1 MKTRLQNNLRC
12 FLRLCL
18 MLAVATVG
26 MNVSASTGA
35 CQDADTK
42 KEAAKKSEKN
52 KSDSDEPPKP
62 SEKKKP
68 SRITAI
74 VGGNIHT
81 VSGPVIREGTILVQ
95 DGKILEVGQSVT
107 VPDDAKVIDA
117 SGKTITPGFVAISM
131 RGIGIRTLPTG
142 KEKLADA
149 LDPFD
154 RNMKYSLGVGITT
167 GCIELSS
174 GRGGRGRRRA
184 REGEP
189 EEMFLGFERP
199 VQEFVTEAM
208 LDYGDQDTSLC
219 PCCGLPVLP
228 TEPIT
233 PTPPTREQARKM
245 AVIKMSYGNLDSMLT
260 KESVFYSPSPGA
272 LNGAL
277 NRHNW
282 RRDIKKARESMK
294 EKEKEAAEKEKKT
307 STAKSSKTPA
317 SKTKKPAA
325 SKKPATKV
333 KPELISLLKRETAMR
348 VRANSVDEIRDM
360 VDLANELH
368 YDIVIEGGIEAWV
381 LAEELGASDVS
392 VIYTPRQRR
401 EAQRDR
407 KDDSG
412 SFIEST
418 GIFEEAGVPFAIATL
433 SNSISTGGLAG
444 RDLTSLPL
452 EAAFAVRG
460 GADERT
466 ALEALT
472 LTPAKMMG
480 LDDQIG
486 SIEAGKDADILIL
499 NGSPLDYRTYVE
511 QAIVAG
517 KLAYDRS
524 EDRVYP
530 VYDRK

>member
-1 MKTRLQNNLRC
+1 MKTEQQNNVGR
-12 FLRLCL
+12 FFRLWSL
-18 MLAVATVG
+18 LAIAILG
-26 MNVSASTGA
+26 VSASANAGLG
-35 CQDADTK
+35 QDAD
-42 KEAAKKSEKN
+42 AKKNTDKASEKDE
-52 KSDSDEPPKP
+52 SDSEESPQPT
-62 SEKKKP
+62 EKKKP
-68 SRITAI
+68 SPITAI
-74 VGGNIHT
+74 VGGDIHT
-81 VSGPVIREGTILVQ
+81 VTGSFIRQGTILVQ
-95 DGKILEVGQSVT
+95 DGKILEVGQT
-107 VPDDAKVIDA
+107 VKVPENAKVIDA
-117 SGKTITPGFVAISM
+117 KGKTITPGLVAISM
-131 RGIGIRTLPTG
+131 RGIGIRSTPTG

-174 GRGGRGRRRA
+174 GRGGRSRRRN
-184 REGEP
+184 EGEP
-189 EEMFLGFERP
+189 AEMFLGFEQP

-233 PTPPTREQARKM
+233 PARPTQEQARKM
-245 AVIKMSYGNLDSMLT
+245 AVIKMSYGNLDAMLT
-260 KESVFYSPSPGA
+260 KESVFYSPPPGA

-282 RRDIKKARESMK
+282 RRDIKQARESMK
-294 EKEKEAAEKEKKT
+294 EKEKSTAEATKKT
-307 STAKSSKTPA
+307 SNATSSKTPA
-317 SKTKKPAA
+317 ANTTKTAKPKSTA
-325 SKKPATKV
+325 SKV

-348 VRANSVDEIRDM
+348 IRANSVDEIRDM
-360 VDLANELH
+360 VDLANELG
-368 YDIVIEGGIEAWV
+368 YDIVIEGAIEGWV
-381 LAEELGASDVS
+381 LAQELGASEVS

-407 KDDSG
+407 KEDSG

-433 SNSISTGGLAG
+433 SNSISTNGLAG
-444 RDLTSLPL
+444 RDLTSLAL

-466 ALEALT
+466 ALQAVT
-472 LTPAKMMG
+472 IVPARMMG
-480 LDDQIG
+480 LEDKIG
-486 SIEAGKDADILIL
+486 SIEVGKDADILIL

-517 KLAYDRS
+517 KLAYDRA

-530 VYDRK
+530 VFDRE